1 MNAEIDSLSID
12 LRKATQDKVTK
23 FDLIR
28 GKESTTPFWDIIVL
42 SALDAPQK
50 KLYEIQLKE
59 KLARKELPLSPTY
72 HVFHDPVGVKVGNGG
87 GVISVIEDLQK
98 IYNVDLKLK
107 KVLILLSGGYSQ
119 RLPSAS
125 LLGKVFTAL
134 PLGKNFEK
142 IFLLHSIKRNSKN
155 KDFFLKKS

>member
-1 MNAEIDSLSID
+1 MNTKIDSLSID
-12 LRKATQDKVTK
+12 LRKATEDKVSK
-23 FDLIR
+23 FNLIR

-42 SALDAPQK
+42 SALDAAQK
-50 KLYEIQLKE
+50 NLYEIQLKE

-98 IYNVDLKLK
+98 IYNEDLKSK

-134 PLGKNFEK
+134 PLGKIFSLIVALFLN
-142 IFLLHSIKRNSKN
+142 FLLVCTNIQ
-155 KDFFLKKS
+155 